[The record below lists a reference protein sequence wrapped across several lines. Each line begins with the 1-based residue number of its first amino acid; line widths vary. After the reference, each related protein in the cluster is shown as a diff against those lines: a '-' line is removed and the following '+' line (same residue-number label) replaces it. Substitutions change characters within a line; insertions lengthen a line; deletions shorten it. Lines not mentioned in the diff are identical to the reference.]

1 MLTTGDS
8 SDRSRIKVR
17 TVEAAAK
24 RIFRT
29 ETVNPKFIEG
39 LMQHGYKGAADLSN
53 RVAVSFQWDATSDVM
68 EDWMYEKLSAA
79 YALDPKVQDWMK
91 RVNPW
96 ALSRITETLL
106 EAARRGL
113 WQAKEETVDALEKLY
128 LEVEGEIEEE

>member
-1 MLTTGDS
+1 
-8 SDRSRIKVR
+8 
-17 TVEAAAK
+17 
-24 RIFRT
+24 
-29 ETVNPKFIEG
+29 
-39 LMQHGYKGAADLSN
+39 MQHGYKGAADLSN

-96 ALSRITETLL
+96 ALARITETLL

-113 WQAKEETVDALEKLY
+113 WQAKEETMDALEKLY

>member
-1 MLTTGDS
+1 
-8 SDRSRIKVR
+8 
-17 TVEAAAK
+17 
-24 RIFRT
+24 
-29 ETVNPKFIEG
+29 
-39 LMQHGYKGAADLSN
+39 
-53 RVAVSFQWDATSDVM
+53 
-68 EDWMYEKLSAA
+68 
-79 YALDPKVQDWMK
+79 MK